1 LGLALVELSFIY
13 GAVDVMAKAQKTKI
27 LLVSAALFASCCVP
41 PAFGQAAFNDMMQQG
56 NNALSEGKYMLA
68 GQFFEQALKS
78 DPSSPEAHNQLGLC
92 FSRRNMLLE
101 AAREFKTALEMQE
114 NFLPALQNMGTLMYR
129 QGDYNRAIDYY
140 KKVLALNENEH
151 DTLINLANSYRDR
164 ATYVNRTS
172 PESDYREAIELYVKC
187 LAQKPDSAPAHNNLG
202 LCYLRLRR
210 FAEAEKEVR
219 QAIELKKDY
228 AAAYYYLGV
237 ICQAQQKTPD
247 AVAAYQMS
255 LRYETVPQYIEGT
268 RAKIRQLGLPDAGD
282 TDHFSL
288 GLMLLPQKKWAEAE
302 REFRQAL
309 DSPSGKTAVA
319 WNNLGYARS
328 RQNKQKEAVD
338 AYQQAVKL
346 LHNFPAAHYNL
357 GQSLFTLRDYAGA
370 EKEYRTALDQ
380 THGRYPLAHNALGI
394 VLKQMGKTDLAMSQY
409 KLALMQS
416 GDTLPVIHYNL
427 AVLYDQQGAI
437 PKACEEYQLYVAQA
451 PNGVNVPRAKERAQ
465 LLGQRP

>member
-1 LGLALVELSFIY
+1 MAAKHRKPKVFLLGA
-13 GAVDVMAKAQKTKI
+13 AV
-27 LLVSAALFASCCVP
+27 LASCWLP
-41 PAFGQAAFNDMMQQG
+41 PAFGQAAFNDMMMQG
-56 NNALSEGKYMLA
+56 NTALSEGKYMLA
-68 GQFFEQALKS
+68 GQFFEEALKA

-92 FSRRNMLLE
+92 YSRRNMLLE

-114 NFLPALQNMGTLMYR
+114 NFLPALQNLGTLMYR
-129 QGDYNRAIDYY
+129 QGDYNRAIEYY

-164 ATYVNRTS
+164 ATYLNRTS

-187 LAQKPDSAPAHNNLG
+187 LAAKPDSAPAHNNLG

-210 FAEAEKEVR
+210 FGEAEKEVR

-237 ICQAQQKTPD
+237 ICQAQQKTPE

-268 RAKIRQLGLPDAGD
+268 RAKIRQLGLPDSGD

-288 GLMLLPQKKWAEAE
+288 GLMLLPQKKWTEAE
-302 REFRQAL
+302 HEFRAAL

-319 WNNLGYARS
+319 WNNLGYSRS
-328 RQNKQKEAVD
+328 RQGKHKEAAD
-338 AYQQAVKL
+338 AYQQAIKL
-346 LHNFPAAHYNL
+346 LDNFPAAHYNY
-357 GQSLFTLRDYAGA
+357 GQSLFAVRDYAGA
-370 EKEYRTALDQ
+370 EREYRKALDQ
-380 THGRYPLAHNALGI
+380 THGRYPLAHNGLGI
-394 VLKQMGKTDLAMSQY
+394 VLKQMGKPEAALSQY

-416 GDTLPVIHYNL
+416 GDTLPVIHYNI

-437 PKACEEYQLYVAQA
+437 PKAREEYQLYVAQS
-451 PNGVNVPRAKERAQ
+451 PNGVNVPKAKERAQ
-465 LLGQRP
+465 LLGQRL